1 MADAGLT
8 LDEIMLE
15 SEDRMDK
22 ALDHFKTE
30 LRMVRTGRAS
40 TALIENLRADY
51 YGTPTP
57 LKQLA
62 NLSTP
67 EPALIVIKPFDA
79 SCIKDIERAIIA
91 SSVGLNPSSDG
102 RIIRLNVPPLSG
114 ERRQQLA
121 NQIKQMAEAARV
133 GIRNVRRDANKQIDQ
148 LQKDKSIT
156 EDQRDG
162 AKEDMDATTKKY
174 IEKLDEALKHKTDEI
189 MEV

>member
-1 MADAGLT
+1 MADEGLT
-8 LDEIMLE
+8 LDDIMLE

-22 ALDHFKTE
+22 ALDHLKSE

-40 TALIENLRADY
+40 TALVENLRADY
-51 YGTPTP
+51 YGTSTP

-67 EPALIVIKPFDA
+67 EPALIVIKPFDTSA
-79 SCIKDIERAIIA
+79 IKDIEKAIIA
-91 SSVGLNPSSDG
+91 SSIGLNPNSDG
-102 RIIRLNVPPLSG
+102 RLIRLNVPPLSG

-133 GIRNVRRDANKQIDQ
+133 SVRNVRRDANKQIDQ
-148 LQKDKSIT
+148 IQKDKVIT
-156 EDQRDG
+156 EDQRDN
-162 AKEDMDATTKKY
+162 AKKDIDETTKKY
-174 IEKLDEALKHKTDEI
+174 IDQIDEALKNKTEEI